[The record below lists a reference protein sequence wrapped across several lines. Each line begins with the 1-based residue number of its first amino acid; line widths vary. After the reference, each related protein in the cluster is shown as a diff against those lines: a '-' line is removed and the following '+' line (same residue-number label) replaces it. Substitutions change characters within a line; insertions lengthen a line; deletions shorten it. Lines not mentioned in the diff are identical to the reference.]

1 MGGRRCNAVQFAS
14 SGSCSSNSIVGR
26 IQCLHVNDDTLSTKI
41 TITLHTHTHT
51 HTKFAC
57 FT

>member
-14 SGSCSSNSIVGR
+14 SGSCSCSSNSIDGG

-41 TITLHTHTHT
+41 TITHT